1 MTKDFHASVSLQA
14 FGAAQEVTGSNYLL
28 TTPYGNILVDCGLFQ
43 GSVKEEQHN
52 ADAFEFDPKAI
63 DFMILTHAHIDHSG
77 RIPKLVKEGFRGKI
91 ICSRPTRDL
100 AEILLLDAAKIQEAD
115 ATWENKK
122 RERAGLQL
130 LKPLYNTE
138 DAQFALAF
146 LYPID
151 VEAPVFINEKIQ
163 VTFRPTGHLLGAC
176 SVTLSIE
183 GRHVTFSGDMGT
195 SDPILYAPPAPMPP
209 SEVLICEATYGNSI
223 HNSSSLRVQKLI
235 ATLDETLSS
244 GGTAII
250 PAFSVGRTQQLL
262 YDLYMYLKD
271 HPSADLHQY
280 PIYVDSPLAIDA
292 TQIYKQNLDWL
303 KTSVRKEF
311 MHPINPFMQ
320 DHLTFVHDMKKSIAL
335 NANPEP
341 KIIISASGMCD
352 AGRIRHHLKHYLWQP
367 KTTIIFV
374 GYQAQGSLGRAILE
388 GKSPVTILDE
398 TIAVK
403 ARIVTLS
410 GYSVHGDQTDLT
422 TWIKTNPR
430 LKKILLTHGEP
441 DAIAAMKQLLEAQ
454 DYEVIAPKKSESVT
468 LW

>member
-1 MTKDFHASVSLQA
+1 MTTQFSSSVTLQA

-28 TTPYGNILVDCGLFQ
+28 TTPFGNILVDCGLFQ
-43 GSVKEEQHN
+43 GSLKEEMRNQ
-52 ADAFEFDPKAI
+52 DPFQFDPKSI

-91 ICSRPTRDL
+91 ICSKPTRDL

-122 RERAGLQL
+122 RERAGLEP
-130 LKPLYNTE
+130 LKPLYTSD

-146 LYPID
+146 LYPVDID
-151 VEAPVFINEKIQ
+151 APVFINQKIQ

-176 SVTLSIE
+176 SATLSIE

-195 SDPILYAPPAPMPP
+195 QEPILYPPPEPMPP
-209 SEVLICEATYGNSI
+209 SEVAICEATYGNR
-223 HNSSSLRVQKLI
+223 HHSSQQERTQKLV
-235 ATLDETLSS
+235 AVLDETLSR

-262 YDLYMYLKD
+262 YDLYTYLKD
-271 HPSADLHQY
+271 NPTADLHHY

-292 TQIYKQNLDWL
+292 TQIYKQHLNWL
-303 KTSVRKEF
+303 KPSVRAEF
-311 MHPINPFMQ
+311 MHKVNPFMQ
-320 DHLTFVHDMKKSIAL
+320 AQLTFVHDMKKSMAL
-335 NANPEP
+335 NTNREP

-367 KTTIIFV
+367 ATTLIFV
-374 GYQAQGSLGRAILE
+374 GFQAEGSLGRAIIE
-388 GKSPVTILDE
+388 GENPVTILDE
-398 TIAVK
+398 SIAVK
-403 ARIVTLS
+403 ARIVKLN
-410 GYSVHGDQTDLT
+410 GYSGHGDQDDLIAWLT
-422 TWIKTNPR
+422 TNPK
-430 LKKILLTHGEP
+430 LKKVLLTHGEP
-441 DAIAAMKQLLEAQ
+441 EAIETMKGLLLERGYQ
-454 DYEVIAPKKSESVT
+454 VQVPSRGEPMQ

>member
-1 MTKDFHASVSLQA
+1 MIKDFEASVHLQA

-28 TTPYGNILVDCGLFQ
+28 STPFGNILIDCGLFQ
-43 GSVKEEQHN
+43 GSLKEEMHN
-52 ADAFEFDPKAI
+52 ADPFQFDPKSV

-91 ICSRPTRDL
+91 LCSRPTRDL

-122 RERAGLQL
+122 RERAGLEL
-130 LKPLYNTE
+130 LNPLYNTA
-138 DAQFALAF
+138 DAQLALAY
-146 LYPID
+146 LYPVDIN
-151 VEAPVFINEKIQ
+151 APVFINEKIQ

-176 SVTLSIE
+176 SATLSIE

-195 SDPILYAPPAPMPP
+195 RDPILYPPPEPMPP
-209 SEVLICEATYGNSI
+209 SEVVICEATYGNKHHSP
-223 HNSSSLRVQKLI
+223 SELRVQKLI
-235 ATLDETLSS
+235 STLEETLAN

-262 YDLYMYLKD
+262 YDLFIYLKD
-271 HPSADLHQY
+271 HPGADLHQY
-280 PIYVDSPLAIDA
+280 PIFVDSPLAIDA
-292 TQIYKQNLDWL
+292 TEIYKHHLDWL
-303 KTSVRKEF
+303 KPTVKREF
-311 MHPINPFMQ
+311 MHPVNPFMQ
-320 DHLTFVHDMKKSIAL
+320 DRLTFVHDMKKSIAL

-367 KTTIIFV
+367 KTTLIFV
-374 GYQAQGSLGRAILE
+374 GYQAEGSLGRAILE
-388 GKSPVTILDE
+388 GQNPVTILDE

-403 ARIVTLS
+403 ARIVTLN
-410 GYSVHGDQTDLT
+410 GYSGHGDQADLMD
-422 TWIKTNPR
+422 WIATNPR
-430 LKKILLTHGEP
+430 LKRVILSHGEP
-441 DAIAAMKQLLEAQ
+441 EAILAMKGLLEAKHL
-454 DYEVIAPKKSESVT
+454 EVTMAQKAESMK